1 MLRQTGHT
9 IFRILAISVLLA
21 APALGQ
27 HKSDRV
33 QYNHDII
40 LDPGQTSG
48 DLECVN
54 CSVFVR
60 GEVTG
65 DVTVVHGNVALEH
78 GAKVT
83 GDVTAVVGDLRLQSG
98 AQVQGDATVVGGRVR
113 RASDATISGDVTSLG
128 GAGWVVL
135 IVCLPLA
142 LVGGLVA
149 FIVWLI
155 ARMRRRPTPSAA

>member
-1 MLRQTGHT
+1 VYAPTNRSHY
-9 IFRILAISVLLA
+9 IPYSAISVLLA
-21 APALGQ
+21 APTLGQ
-27 HKSDRV
+27 YKSDRV

-65 DVTVVHGNVALEH
+65 DVTVVHGNAVIEPR
-78 GAKVT
+78 AKVT
-83 GDVTAVVGDLRLQSG
+83 GDVTAVLGDLSVQSG
-98 AQVQGDATVVGGRVR
+98 AQVQGDSTVVGGRVR

-135 IVCLPLA
+135 IVFLPRA
-142 LVGGLVA
+142 LLGGLVA

-155 ARMRRRPTPSAA
+155 ARMRRSAPIAA